1 MRKRRR
7 SFKLHKGQLAIW
19 NDINVPDPPRE
30 VVIAAGARWGKD
42 RFCLLAML
50 SMALRM
56 LNQERERR
64 ERAKLIPLVLCW
76 YVAPT
81 YGLLMQAWDELKTIA
96 SAWDFVKLNESE
108 KRCYLKGGAI
118 QIEFKSADRPNLLLA
133 RGLDLVVITEAARIK
148 EDALTL
154 AIMQRLAS
162 PLRGFG
168 GNGGLLIMNS
178 TPNGKNWYYK
188 RFLDAKA
195 GKGNARAYH
204 YTSFD
209 NPLIN
214 PNEILRQK
222 AILPEYA
229 YRQEFLAEF
238 VSREGAVF
246 KDIEKALECYQFP
259 QAEDDFS
266 DIARYFIGVD
276 WGRENDRTAVSVVR
290 WEGDIC
296 RLISFRLLD
305 RIAFDQQIDTILRI
319 ASDYPTAEIISE
331 KNGIG
336 LSLTEQLKA
345 EASNKV
351 TAFDT
356 TARSKPE
363 LIDKMIVLF
372 EQGRIKLP
380 ASPEGGYIPYMP
392 LCAVEQLYE
401 ELRCYECKRNAN
413 DHYTYNAPAGMH
425 DDCVISLCLACC
437 GKQVKQG
444 AGLQGIK

>member
-1 MRKRRR
+1 MKLRRNI
-7 SFKLHKGQLAIW
+7 FALHPGQMAIW
-19 NDINVPDPPRE
+19 QDLNVPKPPRE

-50 SMALRM
+50 SLALRM
-56 LNQERERR
+56 YNQERERR
-64 ERAKLIPLVLCW
+64 AKAKLIPLVLCW

-81 YGLLMQAWDELKTIA
+81 YGLLRQAWDELKAITG
-96 SAWDFVKLNESE
+96 AWDFVKLNESE
-108 KRCYLKGGAI
+108 KRCYVKGGAI

-133 RGLDLVVITEAARIK
+133 RGLDIVVITEAARIK

-162 PLRGFG
+162 PLRGFNG
-168 GNGGLLIMNS
+168 EGGLLIMNS

-188 RFLDAKA
+188 RYLDAVAGKA
-195 GKGNARAYH
+195 GAKAYH
-204 YTSFD
+204 FTTFD

-214 PNEILRQK
+214 KAEILRQK
-222 AILPEYA
+222 EILPEYA

-246 KDIEKALECYQFP
+246 KDIETSLEAYSFP
-259 QAEDDFS
+259 QFEGDNDEFT
-266 DIARYFIGVD
+266 RYFIGID

-290 WEGDIC
+290 HEGGAC
-296 RLISFRLLD
+296 RLVNFRLLD
-305 RIAFDQQIDTILRI
+305 RMAFDQQIETILRI
-319 ASDYPTAEIISE
+319 ARDYPTAEIISE

-336 LSLTEQLKA
+336 LSLTETLKSEA
-345 EASNKV
+345 ENKV

-356 TARSKPE
+356 TAKSKPE

-372 EQGRIKLP
+372 EQNRIKLP
-380 ASPEGGYIPYMP
+380 AKPGEAYAPAPE
-392 LCAVEQLYE
+392 VEQLFE

-425 DDCVISLCLACC
+425 DDCVISFCLACA
-437 GKQVKQG
+437 GKAVKSG
-444 AGLQGIK
+444 NGLQGVK